1 MNGWVGDVTRAINI
15 VVLVVSL
22 GLECWAFGHT
32 LLQKAEAFPA
42 VETLQKGVWLAL
54 IGGTVLA
61 SILFFAFQMLFAMI
75 ALIAALVY
83 LLDVRPRIREISGG
97 GSRW

>member
-1 MNGWVGDVTRAINI
+1 VGGWVGDVTYGINI

-22 GLECWAFGHT
+22 GLEGWAFFHA

-61 SILFFAFQMLFAMI
+61 SILFFAFKMIFAMI

-83 LLDVRPRIREISGG
+83 LLDVRPRIREISNG

>member
-1 MNGWVGDVTRAINI
+1 MGGWVGQVIGIINV

-22 GLECWAFGHT
+22 GLEAWAFVHA

-54 IGGTVLA
+54 IGGTMLA
-61 SILFFAFQMLFAMI
+61 SLLFYAFGMLFAMI

>member
-1 MNGWVGDVTRAINI
+1 VNGWVGDVTSAINI

-22 GLECWAFGHT
+22 GLECWAFVHA
-32 LLQKAEAFPA
+32 LLQKAEAFSA

-54 IGGTVLA
+54 IGGTVVA
-61 SILFFAFQMLFAMI
+61 SLLFFAFNMLFAMI